1 MIPGSF
7 YYKIRVEID
16 IPAVSSSSFGIF
28 RFFKRKIPQK
38 FPKKGIFYGKL
49 FPREVPDLLI
59 KGKSPEGF
67 INKILSYYKMNF
79 KIKVRFS
86 ERKISVMKSEGI
98 FFNRRRKARISVRP
112 QMEAL
117 DKLFQCGSSQRGKSA

>member
-1 MIPGSF
+1 MDDSWKLF

-59 KGKSPEGF
+59 KGKIAGRFHKQNPF
-67 INKILSYYKMNF
+67 IL
-79 KIKVRFS
+79 
-86 ERKISVMKSEGI
+86 
-98 FFNRRRKARISVRP
+98 
-112 QMEAL
+112 
-117 DKLFQCGSSQRGKSA
+117 